1 MTTEESAD
9 VLQVVKSASRTLE
22 ILEALAEGRSRQSLG
37 ELAKSLS
44 IPKSS
49 LHGILRTME
58 HRGWVE
64 TDASGQRF
72 GLGPHALFIGTSY
85 VDRDD
90 IVLSVQ
96 PILEWLSN
104 QLGEAIHL
112 GRLDGQEVVH
122 LAKRESTHPLRIYSA
137 IGGRLPA
144 NATALG
150 KVLLAERTNERV
162 REVMP
167 PQLAQLTRHTIHQ
180 WSEFEADLDL
190 IRARGY
196 AVDNQENSE
205 GTMCFAIALPN
216 SRAGAAPVDA
226 IGVSIPVSRVIDGT
240 EVHIAGLLR
249 EARDRFM
256 HPERLA
262 PAKTAPLSQSQ
273 ADD

>member
-9 VLQVVKSASRTLE
+9 ELQVVKSASRTLE
-22 ILEALAEGRSRQSLG
+22 VLEALAEGDARPSLA

-90 IVLSVQ
+90 TVSSAQ
-96 PILEWLSN
+96 PVLEWLSN

-112 GRLDGQEVVH
+112 GRLDGSEVVH

-150 KVLLAERTNERV
+150 KVLLAERSNDRV

-167 PQLAQLTRHTIHQ
+167 PQLAQLTRHTIHH
-180 WSEFEADLDL
+180 WNDFEADLEL
-190 IRARGY
+190 IRNRGY
-196 AVDNQENSE
+196 AVDNEENSE

-226 IGVSIPVSRVIDGT
+226 IGVSIPVSRIEDGT
-240 EVHIAGLLR
+240 EANIAGLLR
-249 EARDRFM
+249 EARARFV

-262 PAKTAPLSQSQ
+262 AVKAVPLT
-273 ADD
+273 